1 MNISLKYIEIYQK
14 NTENIVNVVIF
25 DVYYSSLYLIF
36 YYHFPRIF
44 IIHDNT
50 ILGSNPQII
59 IINEYINEY
68 KNTSRKKRIQ
78 ISVGK
83 ISCVS
88 VIFCSKRFVL
98 SVGVLI
104 ECLFII
110 LFNVFFVAV
119 NEIVSYPWYNNIGQ
133 QYLQQ

>member
-1 MNISLKYIEIYQK
+1 MIISLKYIEIYLK

-25 DVYYSSLYLIF
+25 DVYYYSLYLIF
-36 YYHFPRIF
+36 HYHFPRIF

-68 KNTSRKKRIQ
+68 KNTSRKNRIQ

-88 VIFCSKRFVL
+88 VIFCSKRFVW

-110 LFNVFFVAV
+110 LFYVFFVAV
-119 NEIVSYPWYNNIGQ
+119 NEIVSYP
-133 QYLQQ
+133 

>member
-1 MNISLKYIEIYQK
+1 MIISFKYIEIYLK

-25 DVYYSSLYLIF
+25 DVYYSSLYLVF
-36 YYHFPRIF
+36 HYHFPRIV
-44 IIHDNT
+44 IIHNNT

-68 KNTSRKKRIQ
+68 KHTSGKKRRQ
-78 ISVGK
+78 ISAGK

-88 VIFCSKRFVL
+88 VIFCSKRFVW

-104 ECLFII
+104 ECLLII
-110 LFNVFFVAV
+110 LF
-119 NEIVSYPWYNNIGQ
+119 ICILCCSK
-133 QYLQQ
+133 